1 MKEPS
6 SALRRLQS
14 SPGGSLQQQLY
25 EYLSAKIS
33 REEWQVGDFLPSTR
47 DLARTFQTSISP
59 VHGALDQLA
68 EEGIVAKIHGSGVRV
83 LARGST
89 HAFVRSRPN
98 IDLITTITQPDLQQP
113 PSKDQHLLPAIE
125 KWLLWALSHHPGLR
139 LTISPVQFNYSNPSI
154 QQGLLRERIAEAE
167 IMRASVAVFASP
179 EFIEESVMK
188 DIGACARRGLRVV
201 YLATGVDLPEC
212 DQVRSDFAQGQSA
225 LTRHLLRAGH
235 SRILRMVSN
244 PAMLFEEQKSQGFR
258 EALLEFGIRANTANR
273 WSITGKAGEATPAR
287 ERIDYYR
294 ELLAP
299 KIKAEKITAIMA
311 INDPIAADVRIA
323 LHELGLHGQIEV
335 TGYDADWSE
344 MDWSEKYP
352 ADWLELHAPLLAA
365 DARPISVG
373 TRLPAVAQALADL
386 VISRAFHLGDTPPRI
401 ITVSQELSV

>member
-25 EYLSAKIS
+25 EYLSVKIS

-98 IDLITTITQPDLQQP
+98 IDLITTITQPDLQRP

-125 KWLLWALSHHPGLR
+125 KWLLWALSNHPGLR
-139 LTISPVQFNYSNPSI
+139 LTISPVQFNQADPAV
-154 QQGLLRERIAEAE
+154 QQGLLRERINEAE

-179 EFIEESVMK
+179 EFIEESVME
-188 DIGACARRGLRVV
+188 DIRACARRGLRVV

-225 LTRHLLRAGH
+225 LTRLLLRAGH

-244 PAMLFEEQKSQGFR
+244 PTMLFEEQKSQGFR
-258 EALLEFGIRANTANR
+258 EALLEFGIRADTANR
-273 WSITGKAGEATPAR
+273 WSVTGIADAGPAR
-287 ERIDYYR
+287 ERIDFYR
-294 ELLAP
+294 NLLGP
-299 KIKAEKITAIMA
+299 KIKAEKITAVMA
-311 INDPIAADVRIA
+311 VNDPIAADVRIA
-323 LHELGLHGQIEV
+323 LHELGLHGQVEV
-335 TGYDADWSE
+335 TGYDADWAE

-352 ADWLELHAPLLAA
+352 ADWLELHAPLLAP
-365 DARPISVG
+365 DARPLSVG

>member
-47 DLARTFQTSISP
+47 ELAKTFQTSISP

-68 EEGIVAKIHGSGVRV
+68 DEGIVEKIHGSGVRV
-83 LARGST
+83 LARGSS

-113 PSKDQHLLPAIE
+113 PSKNQHLLPAIE

-139 LTISPVQFNYSNPSI
+139 LTISSVVADQSDLSVQQN
-154 QQGLLRERIAEAE
+154 LLRERIKEAE

-179 EFIEESVMK
+179 EFIEESV
-188 DIGACARRGLRVV
+188 IEEIRACARRGLRVV
-201 YLATGVDLPEC
+201 YLATGADLPEC
-212 DQVRSDFAQGQSA
+212 DQVRSDFTQGQAA
-225 LTRHLLRAGH
+225 LTRHLLRNGH
-235 SRILRMVSN
+235 KRILRMESN
-244 PAMLFEEQKSQGFR
+244 PAMLFEAQKSQGFR
-258 EALLEFGIRANTANR
+258 EALLEYGIRAGTAAN
-273 WSITGKAGEATPAR
+273 WTIPGIPSDNKAR
-287 ERIDYYR
+287 QRIDFYR
-294 ELLAP
+294 SLLAP
-299 KIKAEKITAIMA
+299 KLKAEKITAVMA
-311 INDPIAADVRIA
+311 VNDPIAADVRIA
-323 LHELGLHGQIEV
+323 LHELGLHGQVEV

-352 ADWLELHAPLLAA
+352 PDWLELHAPLLAP
-365 DARPISVG
+365 DAAPHSVS

-386 VISRAFHLGDTPPRI
+386 VISRAFHLGDTPPKT
-401 ITVSQELSV
+401 ITVSQELSL

>member
-47 DLARTFQTSISP
+47 ELARTFQTSISP

-83 LARGST
+83 LARGSS

-125 KWLLWALSHHPGLR
+125 KWLLWALSNHPGLR
-139 LTISPVQFNYSNPSI
+139 LTISPVQASYSNPSV
-154 QQGLLRERIAEAE
+154 QQGLLRERINEAE

-179 EFIEESVMK
+179 EFIEESVME
-188 DIGACARRGLRVV
+188 DIRACARRGLRVV

-212 DQVRSDFAQGQSA
+212 DQVRSDFAQGQAA
-225 LTRHLLRAGH
+225 LTRHLLRSGH

-244 PAMLFEEQKSQGFR
+244 PTMLFETQKSQGFR
-258 EALLEFGIRANTANR
+258 EALLEFGIRADTANR
-273 WSITGKAGEATPAR
+273 WSVTGIADAGPAR
-287 ERIDYYR
+287 ERIDFYR
-294 ELLAP
+294 NLLGP
-299 KIKAEKITAIMA
+299 KIKAEKITAVMA
-311 INDPIAADVRIA
+311 VNDPVAADVRIA
-323 LHELGLHGQIEV
+323 LHELGLHGQVEV

-344 MDWSEKYP
+344 MDWTEKYP
-352 ADWLELHAPLLAA
+352 TDWLKLHAPLLAP
-365 DARPISVG
+365 DARPLSVG

-386 VISRAFHLGDTPPRI
+386 VISRAFHLGDAPPRI